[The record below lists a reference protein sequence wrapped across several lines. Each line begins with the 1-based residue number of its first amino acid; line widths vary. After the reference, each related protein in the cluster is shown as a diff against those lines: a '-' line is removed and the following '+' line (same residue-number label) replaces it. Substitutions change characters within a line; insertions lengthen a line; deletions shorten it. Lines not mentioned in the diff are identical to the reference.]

1 MVKIAF
7 VDDHTL
13 FRNGLKGLL
22 LANPDYD
29 VVGEFSDGSQF
40 IAALPTLEV
49 EVVFMDISMPNMDG
63 KTATKLALRQRPE
76 LKIIALTM
84 FGEQQYLEQMAEA
97 GVVGFLKKD
106 SDIQEVYSAI
116 ESVVAGECIL
126 PEWVD
131 AETKSQTDPDALSE
145 RELSVL
151 SAICQGLSTP
161 QIAEQLSISRRT
173 VDAHRARILEKT
185 GCNNTASLVAY
196 AVKMNLVEV

>member
-1 MVKIAF
+1 M
-7 VDDHTL
+7 L
-13 FRNGLKGLL
+13 FR
-22 LANPDYD
+22 
-29 VVGEFSDGSQF
+29 S
-40 IAALPTLEV
+40 
-49 EVVFMDISMPNMDG
+49 
-63 KTATKLALRQRPE
+63 
-76 LKIIALTM
+76 
-84 FGEQQYLEQMAEA
+84 EQMAEA

-131 AETKSQTDPDALSE
+131 AEAKSQTDPDALSE